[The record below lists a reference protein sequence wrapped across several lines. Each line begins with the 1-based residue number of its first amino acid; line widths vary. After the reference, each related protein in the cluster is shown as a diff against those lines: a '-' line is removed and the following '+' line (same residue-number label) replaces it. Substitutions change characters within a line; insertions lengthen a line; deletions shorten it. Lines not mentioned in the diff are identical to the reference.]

1 MKIKSFRDE
10 GTKILIWNLC
20 GQHDFYSLHDLIYR
34 SASFFLLISSL
45 FRKPNSREPQ
55 TTLEIEE
62 DLQYWLNH

>member
-10 GTKILIWNLC
+10 GTKILIWNLG

-55 TTLEIEE
+55 TTLEIEK
-62 DLQYWLNH
+62 DLQY